1 MSEKQ
6 ISEILG
12 FIQRRFPMD
21 CNWVN
26 GNCFWFASI
35 LSARFPNLSIYY
47 LPVTGHFIAGA
58 LGTYF
63 DWTGQIFPEETPLL
77 LEELCKND
85 DKWGWRLLRD
95 CVL

>member
-21 CNWVN
+21 CNWTN
-26 GNCFWFASI
+26 GNCWWFASI
-35 LSARFPNLSIYY
+35 LSARFPYLSVYY
-47 LPVTGHFIAGA
+47 LPVEGHFIAGA
-58 LGTYF
+58 LNTYF
-63 DWTGQIFPEETPLL
+63 DWTGQIFPEETPILFKE
-77 LEELCKND
+77 LEKADEL
-85 DKWGWRLLRD
+85 WAYRLYRD